1 MPTIFLTDLPYN
13 VTPSSA
19 QCFAWERFDPT
30 GRNCSVTQDMIT
42 FLNLTHS
49 FNDYFGAYCLNPPA
63 SDGCPY
69 GYCPNSD
76 IAAVLVFYHPNELQS
91 SFWAQILNIYALL
104 LACGFTTV
112 RHHITRIHAILTV
125 ATAGS
130 PLSIYIFIY
139 AIRSLFREKH
149 RMSATVGKGHRMARY
164 IVLLAMAIWVGLLIY
179 VILPA
184 SISVFDQE
192 ECETGNYVVENFFF
206 LPILIFKDQHRW
218 AQVLMGL
225 PVILTT
231 IVWMIALVLRRD
243 EIWQG
248 GESKWKPHPKRAW
261 RTIRD
266 SYPFVQFWTV
276 VLLPTAY
283 WVATIEL
290 GVHFGAANDTIIQ
303 ASFGQGSS
311 NDQFNLP
318 DVLKLLAIFVAI
330 PPVFSVLQ
338 MYPRFHNWFLC
349 LTWVRFCRRQM
360 GDRTVESLP
369 ISGSFVSL
377 SSTLDDENMDEKPLF
392 SAGNR

>member
-1 MPTIFLTDLPYN
+1 M
-13 VTPSSA
+13 V
-19 QCFAWERFDPT
+19 
-30 GRNCSVTQDMIT
+30 T

-63 SDGCPY
+63 ADGCPY

-76 IAAVLVFYHPNELQS
+76 IAGLFVRLSTYITNFFVALLVFYHPNELQS

-104 LACGFTTV
+104 LAS
-112 RHHITRIHAILTV
+112 
-125 ATAGS
+125 TAGS

-149 RMSATVGKGHRMARY
+149 RMSATVGKGHRMTRY
-164 IVLLAMAIWVGLLIY
+164 IVLLAMAIWLGLLIC

-192 ECETGNYVVENFFF
+192 ECKTGNYVVENFFF
-206 LPILIFKDQHRW
+206 LPILIFKDQPRW

-248 GESKWKPHPKRAW
+248 DESKWKPHPKRAW

-266 SYPFVQFWTV
+266 SYPFFQFWTV

-290 GVHFGAANDTIIQ
+290 GVHFGANNDTIIQ
-303 ASFGQGSS
+303 ASFGQ
-311 NDQFNLP
+311 
-318 DVLKLLAIFVAI
+318 LLAIFVAI
-330 PPVFSVLQ
+330 SPVFSVLQ

-349 LTWVRFCRRQM
+349 LTWVRFCRRHM
-360 GDRTVESLP
+360 GGRTVESLP